1 MHMYPEETDW
11 ETAQRTLCI
20 RRNQPTIKDGMILNL
35 KRNKEKAIM
44 IKSVEKRKMLIFRIV
59 LALLALSVFY
69 AAYMVSVA
77 PSGMAENE
85 YERVKSDYVLMI
97 LQCLVGTIVIFLP
110 SKVEKRF
117 NIDIPDIMEVMYFL
131 FLFCAIYLGEVRN
144 FYFKVP
150 YWDMILHGFS
160 AAMLGAFGFIIV
172 NFLNDTDKLNIRLSP
187 FFVSLFAFCFAVTCG
202 AVWEIYEFLADGVL
216 GTNMQKFITADGT
229 VLIGREAVADTMED
243 IIVDTC
249 GALIVTVVGYYHVCL
264 QGKRTKA
271 RGLEM

>member
-1 MHMYPEETDW
+1 MF
-11 ETAQRTLCI
+11 L
-20 RRNQPTIKDGMILNL
+20 
-35 KRNKEKAIM
+35 
-44 IKSVEKRKMLIFRIV
+44 KSVEKRKTLIFRIV
-59 LALLALSVFY
+59 LALLALSVIY

-85 YERVKSDYVLMI
+85 YERVKSDYILMI
-97 LQCLVGTIVIFLP
+97 LQCLVGSIVIFLP

-117 NIDIPDIMEVMYFL
+117 HIDIPDIMEVMYFL

-172 NFLNDTDKLNIRLSP
+172 NFLNDTEKLNIRLTP

-202 AVWEIYEFLADGVL
+202 AIWEIYEFVADGLL
-216 GTNMQKFITADGT
+216 GTNMQKFITADGMVMT
-229 VLIGREAVADTMED
+229 GRDAVSDTMED
-243 IIVDTC
+243 MIVDTC
-249 GALIVTVVGYYHVCL
+249 GALVVTVAGYYHLCL
-264 QGKRTKA
+264 QGKRTKKSS
-271 RGLEM
+271 LEM

>member
-1 MHMYPEETDW
+1 MF
-11 ETAQRTLCI
+11 L
-20 RRNQPTIKDGMILNL
+20 
-35 KRNKEKAIM
+35 
-44 IKSVEKRKMLIFRIV
+44 KSVEKRKTLIFRIV
-59 LALLALSVFY
+59 LALLVVSVIY

-97 LQCLVGTIVIFLP
+97 LQCLVGSIVIFLP
-110 SKVEKRF
+110 SKAEKRF

-172 NFLNDTDKLNIRLSP
+172 NFLNDTEKLNIRLTP

-202 AVWEIYEFLADGVL
+202 AVWEIYEFLADGLL

-229 VLIGREAVADTMED
+229 VMIGRDAVSDTMED
-243 IIVDTC
+243 MIVDAC
-249 GALIVTVVGYYHVCL
+249 GALIVTVVGYYHLCL
-264 QGKRTKA
+264 QGKRAKD
-271 RGLEM
+271 RNLEM